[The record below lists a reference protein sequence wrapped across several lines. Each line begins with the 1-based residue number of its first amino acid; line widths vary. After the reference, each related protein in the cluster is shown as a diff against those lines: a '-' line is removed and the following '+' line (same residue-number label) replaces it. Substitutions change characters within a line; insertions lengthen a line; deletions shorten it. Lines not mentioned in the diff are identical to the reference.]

1 MSSPELNASLS
12 SVASSVDAI
21 VASKEARALG
31 RLGARVRL
39 GARARV
45 RVTARDGIV
54 GVGSGFGF
62 GLGSG
67 LGLG

>member
-39 GARARV
+39 RARVRLGARARV
-45 RVTARDGIV
+45 RVTARVGMV
-54 GVGSGFGF
+54 GVGAQDSG
-62 GLGSG
+62 
-67 LGLG
+67 